1 MRDVATLAGVGI
13 KTVSRVINGEPNVS
27 EAMSERVLRAA
38 AALDYQ
44 PDVHAG
50 SLKRGDRRTSTIGLL
65 VSSVA
70 NPFDSQV
77 HRAIEVVAA
86 ERGVAVFAASLA
98 EDPENERTMVHASIR
113 RRVDGLIITPTR
125 PDQGYLAV
133 ELDRGLPVV
142 FVDREP
148 TGLMADAVVSD
159 NVAGAAMATRHLLQR
174 GHRRIAFLGDLDRV
188 QTARLRRQGF
198 LEEVGRAGVPTVD
211 LQIITDLHDEESAAL
226 AATRVMSSVPPPTAI
241 FSSQNLVTI
250 GVVRALRELG
260 LSRTV
265 AVVGFDDIALGG
277 LLDPPITVVAQD
289 TQGIGT
295 LAAQRLFARLDGDT
309 SPGQTYVVPT
319 TLIQRGSGEIP
330 APPR

>member
-1 MRDVATLAGVGI
+1 MRDVAALAGVGI

-27 EAMSERVLRAA
+27 QAMSQRVLRAA

-50 SLKRGDRRTSTIGLL
+50 NLKRGDRRTNTVGLL

-70 NPFDSQV
+70 NPFDSLV
-77 HRAIEVVAA
+77 HRAIETVAA

-98 EDPENERTMVHASIR
+98 EDPENERAMVRASIR
-113 RRVDGLIITPTR
+113 RRVDGLIVTPTR
-125 PDQGYLAV
+125 PDQGYLTV

-148 TGLMADAVVSD
+148 NGLRADAVVCD
-159 NVAGAAMATRHLLQR
+159 NVAGAAAATRHLLR
-174 GHRRIAFLGDLDRV
+174 YGHRRIAFLGDLERV

-198 LEEVGRAGVPTVD
+198 LDELGRAGVPTAD
-211 LQIITDLHDEESAAL
+211 LPVITDLHDEESAA
-226 AATRVMSSVPPPTAI
+226 AATRRVLQGAEPPTAI

-250 GVVRALRELG
+250 GAVRALRELG
-260 LSRTV
+260 LSHKV
-265 AVVGFDDIALGG
+265 ALVGFDDIALGN
-277 LLDPPITVVAQD
+277 LLDPPITVIAQD
-289 TQGIGT
+289 PVGIGT
-295 LAAQRLFARLDGDT
+295 RAAQRLFARLDGDA

-319 TLIQRGSGEIP
+319 TLIARGSGEIP
-330 APPR
+330 PPR